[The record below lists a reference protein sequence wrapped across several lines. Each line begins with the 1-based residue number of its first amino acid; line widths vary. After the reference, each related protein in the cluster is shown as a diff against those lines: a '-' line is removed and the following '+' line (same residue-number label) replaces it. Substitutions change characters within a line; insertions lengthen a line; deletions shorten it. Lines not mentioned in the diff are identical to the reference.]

1 MRLETIVPGDRV
13 LGSRSAQLIQVCG
26 FQAEEVEGR
35 DLGAWIKYYLCT
47 LFP

>member
-1 MRLETIVPGDRV
+1 MKLGTIVPEDSV
-13 LGSRSAQLIQVCG
+13 LDSRSAQLIQVCR